1 MFISYTKSIL
11 KILRAQIYSLIPVRS
26 TAKLVDTHFR
36 LWSHPNHPNRSA
48 FKAALQQLDGRPAVI
63 VETGTSAWGTD
74 STRLWARYVQKF
86 GGELWSVDLR
96 KEPKLRLAGQ
106 LKGNVHLVVGD
117 SVEFLQAAEFP
128 KANLYFLD
136 SWDVDWSDPMP
147 SALHGLQEFR
157 EIQKYLSHG
166 DIVIID
172 DTPKSDVFWPASNE
186 DGAIKFENEFG
197 VMPGKGALVLKEI
210 EGNSMY
216 DVIFHEYAIVI
227 KIVCDFTP
235 KGRES

>member
-1 MFISYTKSIL
+1 M
-11 KILRAQIYSLIPVRS
+11 
-26 TAKLVDTHFR
+26 DTHFR
-36 LWSHPNHPNRSA
+36 IWSHPNHPNRIA
-48 FKAALQQLDGRPAVI
+48 FKLALEQLGGRPAVI
-63 VETGTSAWGTD
+63 LETGTSAWGTD

-96 KEPKLRLAGQ
+96 EEPKLRLTGQ
-106 LKGNVHLVVGD
+106 LRGKVQCVVGD

-147 SALHGLQEFR
+147 SALHGLKEFK
-157 EIQKYLSHG
+157 EIQKYLSPG

-172 DTPKSDVFWPASNE
+172 DTPKSSVFWSASNE
-186 DGAIKFENEFG
+186 DGAIKFKNEFG

-210 EGNSMY
+210 EGDSMY
-216 DVIFHEYAIVI
+216 EVIFHEYAIVI
-227 KIVCDFTP
+227 KIVSDFRP
-235 KGRES
+235 QGREL